1 MNAIPMNG
9 WLSANRFLVV
19 FALLAS
25 LMGTSV
31 GVAKI
36 TTALYAISLG
46 ANAEQ
51 LGLLVAGQVAGTLV
65 MSIPI
70 GFLVDHYGPRRLFV
84 LGSTLAGLTYALIP
98 VVATPAFLLGCTTAV
113 SFFMPLRFVSLN
125 TVFFE
130 QIRRMGAGKAGW
142 YRGTHLAGQFLI
154 GPGIAVALIHALGY
168 AGTWWI
174 LAASFALTILVSPMV
189 LARFARPPAAGVA
202 PPSLGRAGRDLL
214 ALLRDR
220 ELRGIC
226 LIDIAIES
234 VFTYQTTFVVAIALQ
249 VFHLGEAGASAF
261 VTGTG
266 LSFIA
271 TLLLTGGITARL
283 GPRTSYRIGF
293 ALTAVGLLFLGS
305 AAGPGW
311 MWPGIVVL
319 GIGLGLLQT
328 VTLSRAAQIGG
339 RLGQGKVSGL
349 ILMTF
354 PIGGILGGLL
364 GGWTGKR
371 LGLQAVYLLFVPV
384 VLALLAAQWR
394 PVPPDNAQN

>member
-1 MNAIPMNG
+1 MNAIALNG
-9 WLSANRFLVV
+9 WLGANRFLVV

-36 TTALYAISLG
+36 TTALYAIALG

-84 LGSTLAGLTYALIP
+84 LGSVLAGLTYALIP
-98 VVATPAFLLGCTTAV
+98 VVETPAFLLGCTTAIG
-113 SFFMPLRFVSLN
+113 FFMPLRFVSLN
-125 TVFFE
+125 TIFFE

-142 YRGTHLAGQFLI
+142 YRATHLAGQFLI

-168 AGTWWI
+168 AGTWWV
-174 LAASFALTILVSPMV
+174 LAASFALTIAVSPMV
-189 LARFARPPAAGVA
+189 LSSYARPAAAGVVL
-202 PPSLGRAGRDLL
+202 PSLGRVGRDLL

-220 ELRGIC
+220 GLREIC

-234 VFTYQTTFVVAIALQ
+234 VFTYQTTFVVAIALRVFQ
-249 VFHLGEAGASAF
+249 VGEAGASAF

-271 TLLLTGGITARL
+271 TLLLTGGLTARL
-283 GPRTSYRIGF
+283 GARTSYRIGF
-293 ALTAVGLLFLGS
+293 SLTAAGLVLLGS

-319 GIGLGLLQT
+319 GIGLGLVQT
-328 VTLSRAAQIGG
+328 VTLSRAAEIGG

-354 PIGGILGGLL
+354 PIGGILGGLA
-364 GGWTGKR
+364 GGWAGER
-371 LGLQAVYLLFVPV
+371 LGLQAVYVLFVPV
-384 VLALLAAQWR
+384 FLALLAAQWR
-394 PVPPDNAQN
+394 RADGSYKTQ

>member
-1 MNAIPMNG
+1 MSAIALNG
-9 WLSANRFLVV
+9 WLGANRFLVV
-19 FALLAS
+19 FAMLAV

-36 TTALYAISLG
+36 TTALYAIALG

-84 LGSTLAGLTYALIP
+84 LGSALAGVTYALIP
-98 VVATPAFLLGCTTAV
+98 AVAAPSFLLGCTTAV

-168 AGTWWI
+168 AGTWWV
-174 LAASFALTILVSPMV
+174 LAASFALTIAVSPVV
-189 LARFARPPAAGVA
+189 LRDFARPPSGNAE
-202 PPSLGRAGRDLL
+202 PPSLRRAGGDLL

-220 ELRGIC
+220 ELRSIC
-226 LIDIAIES
+226 VIDIAVES
-234 VFTYQTTFVVAIALQ
+234 AFTYQTAFVVAIALQ
-249 VFHLGEAGASAF
+249 VFHLGEAAASAF

-271 TLLLTGGITARL
+271 TLLLTGSLAAQL
-283 GPRTSYRIGF
+283 GPRVCYRIGF
-293 ALTAVGLLFLGS
+293 SLTAAGLLLLGS
-305 AAGPGW
+305 ASGPGW
-311 MWPGIVVL
+311 MWPGIVLL
-319 GIGLGLLQT
+319 GIGLGLVQT
-328 VTLSRAAQIGG
+328 VTLSRVAQIGG

-364 GGWTGKR
+364 GGWAGER
-371 LGLQAVYLLFVPV
+371 LGLQAVYYLFVPV
-384 VLALLAAQWR
+384 FLALLAAQSR
-394 PVPPDNAQN
+394 PALSGGART